1 MSVQVK
7 RRRDTAANLAT
18 FTGAQSE
25 LLVDTTNNRLQVHDG
40 ATAGGWPA
48 ALETRTAVSD
58 AAYSALV
65 TDRLIA
71 YTALTAARVVTLP
84 AASSYPSGARLTI
97 VDESGACSSTKTI
110 TVARAGSDAIAGA
123 TSLVLSAAYA
133 ALEIESN
140 GSNAWAVL
148 TARAPSTAR
157 TAVSDAAYSVLTTDR
172 LVAYTAL
179 TAARTVS
186 LPAASA
192 YPTGVILQ
200 VVDESGAC
208 SASKTIT
215 INRAGSDTIEGATSF
230 VINAPYGALALE
242 SNGSNAWTI
251 LSPAPNVIASL
262 VGVGTAPDPNNPLS
276 VYGASALFNGT
287 NFNFTINKAASGDTA
302 SVLFEDGFSGRAQM
316 GLNGSDNFSF
326 KVSANGSAW
335 TTAIALDATTGVATL
350 ANQRTAVSDAAYSAL
365 VTDRLIAYTALTAA
379 RVVSLP
385 AASAYPPGQALT
397 IADESGVCSATNTI
411 AISRAGSDTI
421 NGATTATISTAYA
434 FLALESNGSN
444 AWTIIDQSTLS
455 MAQQAA
461 SAVAITGGTINGTA
475 IGGATPAAGAFTTLS
490 LARHAVADAAYSV
503 GTGIS
508 VVTYTSI
515 SAARIVTLPAANSF
529 AAGQQITIL
538 DESGSCSATST
549 ISVAR
554 AGSDTIGGV
563 TYAAVLA
570 TPYARMTLESNGS
583 SDWIVVFRS
592 ANVQTFSSSG
602 TYYPQPGM
610 TFCDVYAFGG
620 GGGGGGGALEAANT
634 ACSGGGG
641 GGGAGSNVGRFTAAQ
656 VGASQTVTIGGAGSA
671 GAAAT
676 STTTAG
682 GNGGAGGYTSLGS
695 LLKAGGGGSGAGG
708 QLSATAGGGGGGS
721 GYSTGG
727 NGSSSAGGGSS
738 GGATG
743 GGFGAAGGN
752 TAYPGGASG
761 GGGCST
767 AGAASVGGQA
777 AFASSGGGAGGG
789 ITSGNSPQ
797 NGANGGLP
805 LFVYGSSAASGGTA
819 GGTVA
824 GANGAS
830 AAAGAPV
837 NLNIGAGGG
846 GGAAATSGTAGAG
859 GAGGTPGGG
868 GSAENSGSAGAGGAG
883 GAGYC
888 VIVEHF

>member
-18 FTGAQSE
+18 FTGAQGE

-302 SVLFEDGFSGRAQM
+302 SVIFEDGFSGRAQM

-411 AISRAGSDTI
+411 AISRAGSDAI

-490 LARHAVADAAYSV
+490 LARHAVADANYSV
-503 GTGIS
+503 GSGIS
-508 VVTYTSI
+508 TVAYASI
-515 SAARIVTLPAANSF
+515 TAARTVTLPAANSF
-529 AAGQQITIL
+529 AAGQLLTIL
-538 DESGSCSATST
+538 DESGSCSATNAIT
-549 ISVAR
+549 VTR
-554 AGSDTIGGV
+554 AGSDTIEGA
-563 TYAAVLA
+563 TSAVLGA
-570 TPYARMTLESNGS
+570 PYARMILESNGS
-583 SDWIVVFRS
+583 NQWTVVARS
-592 ANVQTFSSSG
+592 SSVVVFSSSG
-602 TYYPQPGM
+602 TYTPSPGM
-610 TFCDVYAFGG
+610 TFCDVDIFGG
-620 GGGGGGGALEAANT
+620 GGGGGGGCLEAAST

-641 GGGAGSNVGRFTAAQ
+641 GGGGGHAYGRFTAAEI
-656 VGASQTVTIGGAGSA
+656 GASQTVTIGAAGSA

-676 STTTAG
+676 SNTTAG
-682 GNGGAGGYTSLGS
+682 GNGGGGGETHLGS
-695 LLKAGGGGSGAGG
+695 LLACWGGTGGAGG
-708 QLSATAGGGGGGS
+708 QLAATGSGGGGGA
-721 GYSTGG
+721 STVTAG
-727 NGSSSAGGGSS
+727 NAS
-738 GGATG
+738 GATG
-743 GGFGAAGGN
+743 GAGAAGGG
-752 TAYPGGASG
+752 AGGSATTGTGASTLWGGSG

-767 AGAASVGGQA
+767 AGAAANGGYSFMA
-777 AFASSGGGAGGG
+777 SGGGAGGG
-789 ITSGNSPQ
+789 LTSSSGTN
-797 NGANGGLP
+797 NGGAGGINYFAYNANG
-805 LFVYGSSAASGGTA
+805 SAAGGTA
-819 GGTVA
+819 GGSVNGGA
-824 GANGAS
+824 GL
-830 AAAGAPV
+830 APTSGPMQ
-837 NLNIGAGGG
+837 LAGGG
-846 GGAAATSGTAGAG
+846 GGASDVSAAGHG
-859 GAGGTPGGG
+859 GAGGTPGGGGGGG

>member
-18 FTGAQSE
+18 FTGAQGE

-192 YPTGVILQ
+192 YPTGVILWI
-200 VVDESGAC
+200 VDESGAC

-215 INRAGSDTIEGATSF
+215 INRASSDTIDGATSAAL
-230 VINAPYGALALE
+230 NGAYQAVALE
-242 SNGSNAWTI
+242 SNGSNGWTTVV
-251 LSPAPNVIASL
+251 SGPNDEFAL
-262 VGVGTAPDPNNPLS
+262 LGVGTAPDPNNPLS

-302 SVLFEDGFSGRAQM
+302 SVIFEDGFSGRAQM

-397 IADESGVCSATNTI
+397 IADESGACSA
-411 AISRAGSDTI
+411 AK
-421 NGATTATISTAYA
+421 
-434 FLALESNGSN
+434 
-444 AWTIIDQSTLS
+444 
-455 MAQQAA
+455 
-461 SAVAITGGTINGTA
+461 
-475 IGGATPAAGAFTTLS
+475 
-490 LARHAVADAAYSV
+490 
-503 GTGIS
+503 
-508 VVTYTSI
+508 
-515 SAARIVTLPAANSF
+515 
-529 AAGQQITIL
+529 
-538 DESGSCSATST
+538 T

-554 AGSDTIGGV
+554 AGSDTIDGV
-563 TYAAVLA
+563 TYAATLA
-570 TPYARMTLESNGS
+570 SPYASIALESNGS
-583 SDWIVVFRS
+583 NEWTVIGRTL
-592 ANVQTFSSSG
+592 NVQLFSSSG

-610 TFCDVYAFGG
+610 TVCDVYALGGAGG
-620 GGGGGGGALEAANT
+620 GGSGCIETASV
-634 ACSGGGG
+634 ACSGGG
-641 GGGAGSNVGRFTAAQ
+641 ASLAFGRFTAAQ
-656 VGASQTVTIGGAGSA
+656 VGASQTVTIGAGGVAVSGPSGSSA
-671 GAAAT
+671 
-676 STTTAG
+676 TAG
-682 GNGGAGGYTSLGS
+682 TNGNVGNATTFGS
-695 LLKAGGGGSGAGG
+695 LLEGRPGGGGAGG
-708 QLSATAGGGGGGS
+708 QLSATVSGGGGGAGVVAGGGSSTGATAGTGGQMGGGAGGSASNASSPTFPYCGAGGAGGQASGAVLNGATGVGGGAGGGSGAGLTSSSGTTTGGIGGGQYASGAVLSGGSGAGGAANTSGSGGGNVSTPMGYFMAGGGGGGGGS
-721 GYSTGG
+721 GATTTTGG
-727 NGSSSAGGGSS
+727 S
-738 GGATG
+738 GGTG
-743 GGFGAAGGN
+743 GYG
-752 TAYPGGASG
+752 SG
-761 GGGCST
+761 GGGGGSVV
-767 AGAASVGGQA
+767 AGAGSQA
-777 AFASSGGGAGGG
+777 GGGGAGG
-789 ITSGNSPQ
+789 Q
-797 NGANGGLP
+797 
-805 LFVYGSSAASGGTA
+805 
-819 GGTVA
+819 
-824 GANGAS
+824 
-830 AAAGAPV
+830 
-837 NLNIGAGGG
+837 
-846 GGAAATSGTAGAG
+846 
-859 GAGGTPGGG
+859 
-868 GSAENSGSAGAGGAG
+868 
-883 GAGYC
+883 GYMC
-888 VIVEHF
+888 IVEHF